1 MDAAMTDLPEP
12 VAELATILAAQ
23 SAVGWEHRG
32 VVTSASQFS
41 RNIGGTVGV
50 SIAGALFSAGVG
62 TALAAGFNPNDLLSS
77 TVRAGLSVS
86 ELGFLQSVLA
96 AALRNVYV
104 LFVGVGL
111 AATVIGLWLP
121 GGPPRQA
128 SDAGAV
134 FRVEDQRY
142 LLIVL
147 RAAAHTANK
156 TSSGDV
162 LPPCALPQHNGRG
175 PGHIAFG
182 VSPDALDSWRARL
195 VKYDVDVLSDITW
208 KDGARSLYF
217 RDPDGHMIE
226 LATAGIWES
235 I

>member
-1 MDAAMTDLPEP
+1 MEKTDYEAEP
-12 VAELATILAAQ
+12 APRLNGLVET
-23 SAVGWEHRG
+23 
-32 VVTSASQFS
+32 
-41 RNIGGTVGV
+41 
-50 SIAGALFSAGVG
+50 ALFVEDVPRASGFYEQVLRLEK
-62 TALAAGFNPNDLLSS
+62 LA
-77 TVRAGLSVS
+77 
-86 ELGFLQSVLA
+86 
-96 AALRNVYV
+96 
-104 LFVGVGL
+104 
-111 AATVIGLWLP
+111 
-121 GGPPRQA
+121 A

-235 I
+235 S